1 MIDAETPIYDRIVTQ
16 LLARTDLPSFAS
28 SSEYVRA
35 PAEFPFISIVETD
48 NRTDP
53 TTKDSG
59 RGEHLAVLTYEIN
72 VYSNRIN
79 AKKRECRKLA
89 NAVDAIML
97 GMNFRRMSLAPI
109 GNPADSGVYRMVG
122 RYEVMIDVD
131 GRLYY
136 RR

>member
-1 MIDAETPIYDRIVTQ
+1 MIDAETPIYDKIITQ

-35 PAEFPFISIVETD
+35 PAQFPFISIMEMD

-53 TTKDSG
+53 ATKDSG
-59 RGEHLAVLTYEIN
+59 HGEHQAVLTYEIN

-89 NAVDAIML
+89 DAVDEIML
-97 GMNFRRMSLAPI
+97 GMNFHRMSLAPV
-109 GNPADSGVYRMVG
+109 GNPADSGIYRMVG
-122 RYEVMIDVD
+122 RYEVMIDAE